1 MTEYKVSLSPH
12 PAHWAQRDDI
22 AALWDSGINIIVAA
36 RSESHAKSRALAVL
50 PWRLCKLFNVEVTIC
65 N

>member
-12 PAHWAQRDDI
+12 PTHWTQRDDI
-22 AALWDSGINIIVAA
+22 AALWDGGINIIVVSG
-36 RSESHAKSRALAVL
+36 SESHAKSRALAVL
-50 PWRLCKLFNVEVTIC
+50 PWRLCTLFNVEVTTC